1 MYTAINF
8 QHKSEGIYLMT
19 LEIAEDEIEKTV
31 WNWWFYI
38 SLFNLDQI
46 YEFQSF
52 PINILVLSDKPGKGK
67 L

>member
-1 MYTAINF
+1 MYTAIKF
-8 QHKSEGIYLMT
+8 QHKSKGIYLMT
-19 LEIAEDEIEKTV
+19 LEVAEDEIEKTV
-31 WNWWFYI
+31 WNWLFYI

-46 YEFQSF
+46 YEFQCF

>member
-8 QHKSEGIYLMT
+8 QHKSEKIYLMT
-19 LEIAEDEIEKTV
+19 LELAEDEIEKTV
-31 WNWWFYI
+31 WNWWLYI

-46 YEFQSF
+46 YEFQCFS
-52 PINILVLSDKPGKGK
+52 INISALSDKPGKEK

>member
-19 LEIAEDEIEKTV
+19 LEVAEDEIEKTV

-38 SLFNLDQI
+38 SLSNLDESQC
-46 YEFQSF
+46 FS
-52 PINILVLSDKPGKGK
+52 INISALGDKPGKEK